1 MRRVVT
7 GVGSDGRSMVV
18 SDGDAPVVF
27 GPVANADGPFG
38 LGRVDGG
45 VAPGETESRI
55 HELWALSDTPMV
67 TDDPTLPLRSFEVD
81 IPAGSTKWI
90 ITSMAS
96 GAGAPMHAT
105 PTVDYGLVI
114 AGDIEL
120 GLETGS
126 VTLAAGDAVVMNA
139 VQHSWLAGPNGCTI
153 ATVLVGLRD
162 ADR

>member
-1 MRRVVT
+1 
-7 GVGSDGRSMVV
+7 MVV
-18 SDGDAPVVF
+18 SDADAPVVF
-27 GPVANADGPFG
+27 GPVANTGGPFG
-38 LGRVDGG
+38 LGRVDVGI
-45 VAPGETESRI
+45 APGAGESRV
-55 HELWALSDTPMV
+55 HELWALSDEPAVT
-67 TDDPTLPLRSFEVD
+67 TDDPTLQLQSFEVD

-90 ITSMAS
+90 ITTMAP

-139 VQHSWLAGPNGCTI
+139 VQHSWLAGPHGCTI